1 MRTTTAV
8 LQEAQP
14 ITDHLGSVHKTSIVI
29 GKNIGDSGSI
39 YCFAVGYN
47 TLSETRDLLDPFTTQ
62 GQFCVSGTTV
72 FAPERYW
79 ITLIEEIERHIDYLI
94 RTMHDRKQKALD
106 R

>member
-29 GKNIGDSGSI
+29 GKNIGAADSMYCHAAGYNCLSGSR
-39 YCFAVGYN
+39 G
-47 TLSETRDLLDPFTTQ
+47 LLDPFSLERL
-62 GQFCVSGTTV
+62 FCVSGTTV

-94 RTMHDRKQKALD
+94 RTMHDRKQKALG